1 MSSMADEGNNMDA
14 LLEKL
19 DGLIQSGRARRRRDP
34 PPVLTDAIPNASESE
49 IPTLTDA
56 VEIPDAGTKQPAEEY
71 SGEQPEE
78 QVEQPSASA
87 EVDLDTPLDF
97 EPALSPDSEPAVPAG
112 VDKDASDQPDK
123 ALDHRQVQP
132 DDVQQDTPADL
143 QESISSRLVSVI
155 DREMTALTDEIP
167 AQKSKL
173 EVLQR
178 SLRFALPEL
187 VRLRLQEEPAGN
199 RTDDSDDPEE
209 AGS

>member
-1 MSSMADEGNNMDA
+1 MSSMADPDNNKDA

-19 DGLIQSGRARRRRDP
+19 DGLIQSGRARKRRDP
-34 PPVLTDAIPNASESE
+34 PPVLTDAIPSDRESD

-56 VEIPDAGTKQPAEEY
+56 VEVPEGSPANQPEQETEDPAE
-71 SGEQPEE
+71 QL
-78 QVEQPSASA
+78 SASA
-87 EVDLDTPLDF
+87 VVDLSKPLDF
-97 EPALSPDSEPAVPAG
+97 EPALSIDSEPAAPARL
-112 VDKDASDQPDK
+112 DKEAPIEPETTV
-123 ALDHRQVQP
+123 DHRQDQTNSVQP
-132 DDVQQDTPADL
+132 AAPVDL
-143 QESISSRLVSVI
+143 QESISARLVSAI

-173 EVLQR
+173 AVLQR

-199 RTDDSDDPEE
+199 RTDDNDDSTQ